1 MSLSQYK
8 SPGDVVSEMI
18 MSRTG
23 GYKGAFLV
31 VEGPDDSRFFRARI
45 AKHECDVVIAGGK
58 LAVEGSIQKL
68 DGQQFRGVVGVCD
81 DDCTSLNGCVP
92 ASPNLLLTEAR
103 DLDTWLVFS
112 PALER
117 MLVEYGDDSVIKAY
131 EKNNG
136 SVRDN
141 LARIAS
147 PFGRLRWLSARD
159 GLGLN
164 FDKDKLTPLRF
175 VKPKWVF
182 DPNELFAIAAQKLG
196 MDIASLQARIAALP
210 QAEPWHVCQGHD
222 LHKILALGLR
232 DGPLGFQS
240 PRSDQIA
247 AMLRSSLDSVHWL
260 SSRLATEL
268 HQWESRNVPFRVL

>member
-1 MSLSQYK
+1 MNLAQHRTA
-8 SPGDVVSEMI
+8 GDIVFEMV

-23 GYKGAFLV
+23 GFKGSFLV
-31 VEGPDDSRFFRARI
+31 VEGPGDSRFFRARI

-58 LAVEGSIQKL
+58 PTLEGSIQKL

-81 DDCTSLNGCVP
+81 DDCTSLNGCLP
-92 ASPNLLLTEAR
+92 ASPNLLVTEAR

-112 PALER
+112 PALDR

-147 PFGRLRWLSARD
+147 PFGRLRWLSARNN
-159 GLGLN
+159 LCIN
-164 FDKDKLTPLRF
+164 FEEFKPTRF
-175 VKPKWVF
+175 VKPNWSLNP
-182 DPNELFAIAAQKLG
+182 DELFDLVAQKIGTTGANLRAQT
-196 MDIASLQARIAALP
+196 DALP
-210 QAEPWHVCQGHD
+210 HADPRLVCQGHD
-222 LHKILALGLR
+222 LHRILALGLR
-232 DGPLGFQS
+232 DGTLGS
-240 PRSDQIA
+240 RGPNSDQIA

-260 SSRLATEL
+260 SSRLATEIR
-268 HQWESRNVPFRVL
+268 QWESRNVPFRVL